1 LLLAIRFEKVRE
13 VVDVGRGISVSY
25 RQGTTIKVKSLASSV
40 QFLIRVKVRK
50 IELSAVVLTKLL

>member
-1 LLLAIRFEKVRE
+1 VRE